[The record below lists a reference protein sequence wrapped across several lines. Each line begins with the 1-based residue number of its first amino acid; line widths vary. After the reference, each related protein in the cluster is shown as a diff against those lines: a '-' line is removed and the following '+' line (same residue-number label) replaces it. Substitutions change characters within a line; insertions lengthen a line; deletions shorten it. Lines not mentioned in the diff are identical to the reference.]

1 MEPHETS
8 GIDKSFATDASMI
21 TSPDLL
27 EALPIAVYTTDAE
40 GRITFY
46 NQAAADLWGR
56 RPQLGTDE
64 WCGSWRIYWPD
75 GRRLPHD
82 QCPMAVALKEGRPIR
97 GVEAVAERPD
107 GTRVHFLP
115 FPTPLHDASG
125 RVTGAINLLMDI
137 TDRCRAEQDSAHLA
151 AIVASSD
158 DAIVTKTLEGRI
170 TSWNAG
176 ATRIFGYEAAE
187 MVGQPITRI
196 IPPENQDEEQQIL
209 ARLKRGEHIHHYETV
224 RIAKDGRR
232 VDISLTVSPLRDR
245 FGNVVGASKIARDIT
260 ERKEAER
267 L

>member
-1 MEPHETS
+1 MNTAE
-8 GIDKSFATDASMI
+8 
-21 TSPDLL
+21 LL
-27 EALPIAVYTTDAE
+27 EALPVPVYTTDAE

-64 WCGSWRIYWPD
+64 WCGSWRIWWPD

-158 DAIVTKTLEGRI
+158 DAIVTKTLEGRTI
-170 TSWNAG
+170 MGHRSLEGAASIGAG
-176 ATRIFGYEAAE
+176 RCVY
-187 MVGQPITRI
+187 RS
-196 IPPENQDEEQQIL
+196 
-209 ARLKRGEHIHHYETV
+209 
-224 RIAKDGRR
+224 RR
-232 VDISLTVSPLRDR
+232 PVLSL
-245 FGNVVGASKIARDIT
+245 G
-260 ERKEAER
+260 
-267 L
+267 